1 MVMKRLSAVCV
12 AMMLMA
18 LTPPGARG
26 FALLGIWDTWQTSA
40 LGYQIAGDIGG
51 PMGLTEGYR
60 WNVPTITYAFDRSFL
75 LYFGQRGVQEVE
87 KAIAILNAL
96 PRVSDLSTNL
106 TEFPL
111 DSRRVNYQA
120 QALGMLDL
128 KSVALENLVEILGLA
143 EPERYAWCLRARQT
157 MTVGQTTITNYL
169 VIQRNFDPVTWMPS
183 KLVNG
188 TAYSYQVL
196 EPLTPGNYAD
206 AIEFVTDPLALTYTA
221 VASYMAGVGQYYTGL
236 TRDDVG
242 GLRYL
247 YRYHNFAVENLSQD
261 ITNSFGAGIGGGYMI
276 WWPTNATLQTNFW
289 GGGGT
294 NVIQTTGL
302 RPGIEK
308 ITFQRVD
315 YDSLL
320 GQQLVPYS
328 YYYTDLVISNYVA
341 YPQYVQ
347 RVVTTPDILFTAGD
361 LGVTGGGV
369 PTPVLIRRNVTFT
382 SNDALNGTTAQAG
395 PGTLSGPASIAFTT
409 LLPAF
414 LNDDTYF
421 DEANAIRTAVWGA
434 FDGTTNAPVVFPS
447 ILSIQYIEQQVQSR

>member
-1 MVMKRLSAVCV
+1 MKRFRAVGLAV
-12 AMMLMA
+12 MLA
-18 LTPPGARG
+18 LTASAPVRA
-26 FALLGIWDTWQTSA
+26 FSLLGIWDTWQTTEI
-40 LGYQIAGDIGG
+40 GYQRGGDIGG

-60 WNVPTITYAFDRSFL
+60 WNVPVITYAFDRSFL
-75 LYFGQRGVQEVE
+75 LYFGQRGVEEVE

-96 PRVSDLSTNL
+96 PPVSNLSSNL
-106 TEFPL
+106 NEFPL
-111 DSRRVNYQA
+111 DAKRVNYQA
-120 QALGMLDL
+120 QALFLYDL
-128 KSVALENLVEILGLA
+128 KSAALENLVEILGLA
-143 EPERYAWCLRARQT
+143 EPERWAFCLRARQLQ
-157 MTVGQTTITNYL
+157 TVGNTTITNYL
-169 VIQRNFDPVTWMPS
+169 VIQRNFDPATWVPTR
-183 KLVNG
+183 LVNG

-206 AIEFVTDPLALTYTA
+206 AVEFLLDPLALSYTA
-221 VASYMAGVGQYYTGL
+221 VASHNSSIGQYYTGL

-247 YRYHNFAVENLSQD
+247 YRYHNFAVENLAAGV
-261 ITNSFGAGIGGGYMI
+261 TNGLGGGTGGGYMI

-289 GGGGT
+289 GGTGT
-294 NVIQTTGL
+294 NTIQTTGL

-320 GQQLVPYS
+320 GQQLVPYTH
-328 YYYTDLVISNYVA
+328 YYTDLVITNYVA
-341 YPQYVQ
+341 YPQYVA
-347 RVVTTPDILFTAGD
+347 RTVTTPDILFTAED

-369 PTPVLIRRNVTFT
+369 PSPVIIDRSVTFT
-382 SNDALNGTTAQAG
+382 SNDALNGSTTQAG
-395 PGTLSGPASIAFTT
+395 PGTLSGPANISFTT

-414 LNDDTYF
+414 LNDDTFF
-421 DEANAIRTAVWGA
+421 DEANASRTAVWGA

>member
-1 MVMKRLSAVCV
+1 MKRFSAVGLAV
-12 AMMLMA
+12 MLAAMTL
-18 LTPPGARG
+18 PQARA
-26 FALLGIWDTWQTSA
+26 FSLLGIWDTWQTA
-40 LGYQIAGDIGG
+40 EIGYQLGGDIGG

-75 LYFGQRGVQEVE
+75 LYFGQRGVEEVE

-96 PRVSDLSTNL
+96 PPASSLSSNL

-111 DSRRVNYQA
+111 DSKRVNYQA
-120 QALGMLDL
+120 QALFLLDL
-128 KSVALENLVEILGLA
+128 KSAALENLVEILGLA
-143 EPERYAWCLRARQT
+143 EPERWAFCLRARQLQ
-157 MTVGQTTITNYL
+157 TVGQTTITNYL
-169 VIQRNFDPVTWMPS
+169 VIQRNFDPATWMPTR
-183 KLVNG
+183 LVNG

-196 EPLTPGNYAD
+196 EPLRPGDYAD
-206 AIEFVTDPLALTYTA
+206 AIEFVTDPLALSYTA
-221 VASYMAGVGQYYTGL
+221 VASHNSGAGQYYTGL

-247 YRYHNFAVENLSQD
+247 YRYHNFAVENLSLD
-261 ITNSFGAGIGGGYMI
+261 VTNSFGAGTGGGYMI

-289 GGGGT
+289 GGSGT
-294 NVIQTTGL
+294 NTVQTTGL

-320 GQQLVPYS
+320 GQQLVPYT
-328 YYYTDLVISNYVA
+328 YYYTDLVITNYVA
-341 YPQYVQ
+341 FPQYVA
-347 RVVTTPDILFTAGD
+347 RTVTTPDILFTAED

-369 PTPVLIRRNVTFT
+369 PSPVLIGRSVTFT
-382 SNDALNGTTAQAG
+382 SNDALNGATTQAG
-395 PGTLSGPASIAFTT
+395 PGTLSGPANISFTT

-414 LNDDTYF
+414 LNDDTFF
-421 DEANAIRTAVWGA
+421 DEANATQTAIWGA

>member
-1 MVMKRLSAVCV
+1 MKRLSAVGLAV
-12 AMMLMA
+12 MLAVMT
-18 LTPPGARG
+18 LPQARA
-26 FALLGIWDTWQTSA
+26 FSLLGIWDTWQTTA
-40 LGYQIAGDIGG
+40 IGYQLGGDIGG

-75 LYFGQRGVQEVE
+75 LYFGQRGVEEVE

-96 PRVSDLSTNL
+96 PPVSNLSSNL

-111 DSRRVNYQA
+111 DSKRVNYQA
-120 QALGMLDL
+120 QALFLYDL
-128 KSVALENLVEILGLA
+128 KSAALENLVEILGLA
-143 EPERYAWCLRARQT
+143 EPERWTFCLRARQLQ
-157 MTVGQTTITNYL
+157 TVGQTTITNYL

-183 KLVNG
+183 RLVNG
-188 TAYSYQVL
+188 AAYSYQVQ
-196 EPLTPGNYAD
+196 EPLRPGDYAD
-206 AIEFVTDPLALTYTA
+206 AIEFATDPLALSYTA
-221 VASYMAGVGQYYTGL
+221 VASHGASVGQYYTGL

-247 YRYHNFAVENLSQD
+247 YRYHNFAVENISQD
-261 ITNSFGAGIGGGYMI
+261 VTNSFGAGTGGGYMI

-289 GGGGT
+289 GGSGT
-294 NVIQTTGL
+294 NTIQATGL

-320 GQQLVPYS
+320 GQQLTPYT
-328 YYYTDLVISNYVA
+328 YYYTDLVITNYVA
-341 YPQYVQ
+341 YPQYVA
-347 RVVTTPDILFTAGD
+347 RTVTTPDILFTAED
-361 LGVTGGGV
+361 LGVTAGV
-369 PTPVLIRRNVTFT
+369 PSPVIIDRSVTFT
-382 SNDALNGTTAQAG
+382 SNDALNGATTQAG
-395 PGTLSGPASIAFTT
+395 PGTLSGPANISFTT

-421 DEANAIRTAVWGA
+421 DEANATRTAVWGA